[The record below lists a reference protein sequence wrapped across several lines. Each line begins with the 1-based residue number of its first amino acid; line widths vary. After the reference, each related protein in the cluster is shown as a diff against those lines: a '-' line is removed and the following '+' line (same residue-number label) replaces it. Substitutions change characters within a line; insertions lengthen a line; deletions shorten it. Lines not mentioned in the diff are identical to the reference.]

1 MIGRVFRSLGREGA
15 GTELIAGSR
24 WWGIGW
30 GGGRVIAEMFGEF
43 GVVPGD
49 LLDLVQLL
57 EFTNGEF
64 A

>member
-1 MIGRVFRSLGREGA
+1 LGREGA

-30 GGGRVIAEMFGEF
+30 GGGRVVAKMFGEL